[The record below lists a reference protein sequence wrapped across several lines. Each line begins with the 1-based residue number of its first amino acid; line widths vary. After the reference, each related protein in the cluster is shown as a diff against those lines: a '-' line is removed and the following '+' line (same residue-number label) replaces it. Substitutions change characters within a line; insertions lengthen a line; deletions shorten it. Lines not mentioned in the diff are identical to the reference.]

1 MPMPMARQFA
11 DHRDSS
17 QMQAFAQAQLIATGD
32 DARDYANLHAW
43 SVTHFRDFWHGFVD
57 WCGPSLRLQ
66 GEPEPVCE
74 GDECEHARFFPRL
87 RLNYADSLLN
97 EVIAPPDAPALTQ
110 CHADGSRTRWSRG
123 ELRERV
129 ARLADALAAQ
139 GIGDGDRVVAV
150 MRNDG
155 QAVLVALAVTALG
168 ASLSTAAPDMG
179 TEAIVERFAPLAPR
193 LLIAHTL
200 AQPFDAGLP
209 LVQKVESLVQALPS
223 LDALMLLDGAWTAA
237 APRQVHTLEA
247 LLDAGDASRF
257 EWRAF
262 GFNHPLFILFSS
274 GTTGKPKCIVHG
286 AGGTLLEHVK
296 EHRLHTD
303 LRPGDRMYFHTSCG
317 WMMWNW
323 QLSALASGVEIVTY
337 DGPVSSVE
345 RLWEL
350 VAQERVEVFGTSPA
364 YLRMCEVAGL
374 SPRERFDLSALR
386 QVLSTGAVLHDAQFR
401 WIAAQVGEL
410 PVQSISG
417 GTDILGCF
425 VLGHPDLAVECGL
438 AQCRSLGLDVQAW
451 QGGAPVAPGQIG
463 ELVCRN
469 PFPSRPLGFFGD
481 TDGERFHAA
490 YFKQNPGVWTHGDL
504 IEFSPAGGARMHGR
518 SDGLLNVRGM
528 KFAPIEV
535 LRVIEAFAEVQSA
548 LVVEQHSADAAQTA
562 IVGLLV
568 MRPGA
573 ALDTPLVGRMRR
585 EIGQRLS
592 LAHVPDR
599 LLAVADLP
607 ITHSGKLSE
616 AAARAAISGQDV
628 GNASALRNPQCL
640 AQLRAA
646 AAPVAM
652 PGAEPGPPQSLEQLL
667 CAIWQRHLS
676 APAVTPQDNYFDL
689 GGNSLRAALVLAD
702 VARLTGRALPLA
714 TLAQAPTVGQ
724 LAALIERGDAVEAS
738 PAVVSMRAGVGR
750 PLLLLPGLGGTVME
764 CWRLI
769 RALRTTRPVIGLQAR
784 GMDGEQAPHD
794 NVADMADF
802 YTAAIRGVQPH
813 GPYALC
819 GYSFGGLV
827 ALEIARRLAQDGESL
842 ELVCLL
848 DSQLHLTPPAP
859 QRAWQRA
866 GRIATRLARVG
877 APEWR
882 RGLTVLRDRLRG
894 AAQPP
899 AFAASPDWPA
909 AQQRVYRASLCALA
923 AYRPTPYDGG
933 RVLYVRSRI
942 PLRGYLDPLPAWR
955 DAARAGLDVVDVP
968 GEHLELMERQ
978 ATNVAAAIDAMLQ
991 ADAASP
997 VGYSSTDACPIPSK
1011 SARTRSPGAADNR
1024 PHQLPVV
1031 TTVPGG
1037 TRAP

>member
-1 MPMPMARQFA
+1 MPVARQFA
-11 DHRDSS
+11 DHRAPS
-17 QMQAFAQAQLIATGD
+17 QMQVFAQAHSGVTGVTGVTGD
-32 DARDYANLHAW
+32 AARDYARLHAW
-43 SVTHFRDFWHGFVD
+43 SVADFRGFWRALAN

-66 GEPEPVCE
+66 GQLEPICE
-74 GDECEHARFFPRL
+74 GDACEDARFFSRL

-97 EVIAPPDAPALTQ
+97 DVIAPPDAPALTE
-110 CHADGSRTRWSRG
+110 CRADGSRTRWSRG
-123 ELRERV
+123 QLRERV
-129 ARLADALAAQ
+129 ARLADALSAQ
-139 GIGDGDRVVAV
+139 GIGEGDRVVAV

-168 ASLSTAAPDMG
+168 ASLSTASPDMG
-179 TEAIVERFAPLAPR
+179 PEAIIDRFAPLAPR
-193 LLIAHTL
+193 LLIAHTQ
-200 AQPFDAGLP
+200 AQPFDAGAP
-209 LVQKVESLVQALPS
+209 LIHRLESLVQSLPS
-223 LDALMLLDGAWTAA
+223 LESLVLLDGAWTAA
-237 APRQVHTLEA
+237 LPRQVHTLQA
-247 LLDAGDASRF
+247 LLDAGDARRF

-345 RLWEL
+345 RLWQL
-350 VAQERVEVFGTSPA
+350 VAQERVEVFGASPA

-386 QVLSTGAVLHDAQFR
+386 QLLSTGAVLHDEQFR
-401 WIAAQVGEL
+401 WIGAQVGECVQ
-410 PVQSISG
+410 VQSISG

-425 VLGHPDLAVECGL
+425 VLGHPDLPVEPGL

-451 QGGAPVAPGQIG
+451 QGGAPVASGQVG
-463 ELVCRN
+463 DLVCIN
-469 PFPSRPLGFFGD
+469 PFPSRPVGLFGD
-481 TDGERFHAA
+481 SDGQRFHAA
-490 YFKQNPGVWTHGDL
+490 YFSQNPGVWTHGDL

-518 SDGLLNVRGM
+518 SDGLLNVRGI

-535 LRVIEAFAEVQSA
+535 LRVIEAFPEVQSA
-548 LVVEQHSADAAQTA
+548 LVVEQQGADAAQTA
-562 IVGLLV
+562 VVGLLV

-573 ALDTPLVGRMRR
+573 ALDARLVRRMRR

-592 LAHVPDR
+592 TAHVPDR
-599 LLAVADLP
+599 ILAVPDLP
-607 ITHSGKLSE
+607 VTHSGKLSE

-640 AQLRAA
+640 EQLREAS
-646 AAPVAM
+646 APVLL
-652 PGAEPGPPQSLEQLL
+652 PGAGSDAAQSLEQRL
-667 CAIWQRHLS
+667 CAIWRQHLN
-676 APAVTPQDNYFDL
+676 APVVTAQDNFFDL

-714 TLAQAPTVGQ
+714 TLAQAATVGQ
-724 LAALIERGDAVEAS
+724 LAALIERGEAVQAS
-738 PAVVSMRAGVGR
+738 PALVSMRAGTGR

-764 CWRLI
+764 CWPFI

-784 GMDGEQAPHD
+784 GIDAEQPPHESI
-794 NVADMADF
+794 AEMAAF
-802 YTAAIRGVQPH
+802 YTAAIRTVQAH

-819 GYSFGGLV
+819 GYSLGGLV
-827 ALEIARRLAQDGESL
+827 ALEIARQLSQEGESL

-848 DSQLHLTPPAP
+848 DSQLALALPGP

-866 GRIATRLARVG
+866 RRSATRLIRLG

-882 RGLTVLRDRLRG
+882 RWLVVLRNRLLG
-894 AAQPP
+894 TVPPP
-899 AFAASPDWPA
+899 AFTASLAWPA
-909 AQQRVYRASLCALA
+909 SQQQVYRASQAALA
-923 AYRPTPYDGG
+923 AYRPAPFDAS
-933 RVLYVRSRI
+933 RVLYLRCRI
-942 PLRGYLDPLPAWR
+942 PLSGYLDPLPAWR
-955 DAARAGLDVVDVP
+955 RVARAGLDVVNVP
-968 GEHLELMERQ
+968 GEHLELMERN
-978 ATNVAAAIDAMLQ
+978 AAAVAAVV
-991 ADAASP
+991 DAALLQDGPAP
-997 VGYSSTDACPIPSK
+997 VSQPPPLQQGATLLTSLVVEG
-1011 SARTRSPGAADNR
+1011 ARPQRGQP
-1024 PHQLPVV
+1024 
-1031 TTVPGG
+1031 
-1037 TRAP
+1037 